1 MPTKAELRSIVRE
14 MKNPPHN
21 ARRRPVPPQTKLVAR
36 KRGENPPRSS
46 KVTVSRGLTRTQRI
60 VDSATRERP
69 GQWTMLP
76 KPRVKRPATST
87 AKPKPVKPRV
97 QPAIRT
103 RARANGGRLFYTPTG
118 PRKRII
124 GMDLRRLPELV
135 SKGLISQSEAN
146 AIRNAAEGRKGID
159 YNLTSS
165 VKDTANILKREL
177 NLTPSARARLDAEE
191 ARLAREAERSASLQL
206 QESRRN
212 KRVQNPL
219 TEGNILSRRP
229 KKGTTAA
236 EVEKRVIEGL
246 RAIEQ
251 AERKKKRLQRK
262 QPSRPIAPRTSTGGM
277 IPMAPGAGGGLLP
290 RIR

>member
-1 MPTKAELRSIVRE
+1 MAKRKSKMPTKAELRSIVRE
-14 MKNPPHN
+14 MRNPPHN
-21 ARRRPVPPQTKLVAR
+21 ARRRPALPQTKLVTR
-36 KRGENPPRSS
+36 KRGENPPRSG
-46 KVTVSRGLTRTQRI
+46 KVTVSRGLTKRQRA
-60 VDSATRERP
+60 VDSATPERP
-69 GQWTMLP
+69 GQWAMPP
-76 KPRVKRPATST
+76 KPRTKRPAAST
-87 AKPKPVKPRV
+87 AKPKPQKPRV

-103 RARANGGRLFYTPTG
+103 RARAKGGRLFYTPTG

-124 GMDLRRLPELV
+124 GMDIRVLPELV
-135 SKGLISQSEAN
+135 NKGIITQSEAN
-146 AIRNAAEGRKGID
+146 AIRNAAEGRRGVN
-159 YNLTSS
+159 YNLPVSTRN
-165 VKDTANILKREL
+165 TANILKREL

-191 ARLAREAERSASLQL
+191 ARLAREADRSASLQL

-219 TEGNILSRRP
+219 TETQADQEAKRR
-229 KKGTTAA
+229 
-236 EVEKRVIEGL
+236 VEEGL
-246 RAIEQ
+246 RAIEK